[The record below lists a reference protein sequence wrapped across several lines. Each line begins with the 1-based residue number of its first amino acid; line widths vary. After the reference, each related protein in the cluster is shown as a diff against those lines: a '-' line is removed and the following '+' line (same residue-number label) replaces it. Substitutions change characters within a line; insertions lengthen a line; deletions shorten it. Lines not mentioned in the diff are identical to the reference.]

1 LGSIRTPQI
10 SGLILRH
17 ELLSPPP
24 RNFQRGNLLYKL
36 VSSTNLDT
44 NNLQCTNI
52 IVSFR
57 KPYIIVSM
65 YGYVECLLHPGGVAK
80 FSTRRRTSLLCLI
93 SN

>member
-1 LGSIRTPQI
+1 VSKLPTDGAV
-10 SGLILRH
+10 
-17 ELLSPPP
+17 
-24 RNFQRGNLLYKL
+24 LY
-36 VSSTNLDT
+36 T

-80 FSTRRRTSLLCLI
+80 FSTHRRTSLLCLI
-93 SN
+93 SNKTYSI